1 MSCCKIAL
9 AQVGFQLHDD
19 SFVTPEFLGQR
30 HLVMLWKP
38 ISFIVFEVYLSMWSI
53 GNMQYK
59 QTWVHRRGGIIWI
72 NCGWKWWTN
81 WMDWFKF
88 NLKWSIYISGWVTSS
103 DVSVQNYSLRI
114 LFDFVIWDTCFDTYF
129 FRTGCSELL
138 TEKMNAIVSKLFSR
152 IDLRW
157 KKIFLTLVSFMNYGK
172 QK

>member
-1 MSCCKIAL
+1 
-9 AQVGFQLHDD
+9 
-19 SFVTPEFLGQR
+19 
-30 HLVMLWKP
+30 
-38 ISFIVFEVYLSMWSI
+38 MWSI

-59 QTWVHRRGGIIWI
+59 QTWVHGRWSLIWI

-103 DVSVQNYSLRI
+103 DVSVQNKSLRI
-114 LFDFVIWDTCFDTYF
+114 LFNFVIWDTCFDTYF

-152 IDLRW
+152 IDRRS
-157 KKIFLTLVSFMNYGK
+157 KKIFLTLVSFRCSLIMISKNFDNLKFSLSEWRLHPVHQCCRTCRQQNHWWSWIRLHY
-172 QK
+172 